1 MIIYLLLTL
10 PWMLL
15 ATSASLKSQTR
26 RWRQWMMYGFIGTL
40 PFLIWQYYRHSVLRI
55 PGCKFNL
62 AHKLMSAYTTYAF
75 FEWSLVIWD
84 IAFDSLAVD
93 DLSNLKVSLSLASA
107 DAGRHP

>member
-1 MIIYLLLTL
+1 
-10 PWMLL
+10 
-15 ATSASLKSQTR
+15 
-26 RWRQWMMYGFIGTL
+26 
-40 PFLIWQYYRHSVLRI
+40 
-55 PGCKFNL
+55 
-62 AHKLMSAYTTYAF
+62 MSAYTTYAF